1 MSETTTLLAL
11 LQRHYLKAG
20 EVKPGGVFVPEVT
33 INGNYGAGG
42 RRCDAIYVGFTN
54 VSGRILVGHEIK
66 VSRADWLAELSKP
79 GKADMW
85 GDECHEWWLVVPD
98 PAIVR
103 DGELPDG
110 WGLMYPGGG
119 RSTRMR
125 VHTKA
130 RRKDPRTHDPSWDT
144 VRSVMARVDTLR
156 ATAVAEGIRLAE
168 KKIRAKYDT
177 RFHEHL
183 EREIDRRTRAQ
194 PDTAELTRRMALI
207 EDALGA
213 RIDWDEAERG
223 HPLMSGNTVNVAELR
238 LIADAVRATGEVRRA
253 ILRLTDGWDNPI
265 GRTVKAVDA
274 LDAALKDLRRVA
286 RPAGA
291 AGPDAD
297 RKSA

>member
-11 LQRHYLKAG
+11 LQRHYLRPG

-33 INGNYGAGG
+33 TNGNFGAGG

-66 VSRADWLAELSKP
+66 VSRADWLAELNKP
-79 GKADMW
+79 GKADAW

-98 PAIVR
+98 PAIVH

-144 VRSVMARVDTLR
+144 VRSVIARLDTLR
-156 ATAVAEGIRLAE
+156 AAVLTDGIAAATTQ
-168 KKIRAKYDT
+168 IRATYDA
-177 RFHEHL
+177 RFHE
-183 EREIDRRTRAQ
+183 RVDAEIARRTNAQ
-194 PDTAELTRRMALI
+194 PETAELTRRLALL

-213 RIDWDEAERG
+213 RIDFGEASHG
-223 HPLMSGNTVNVAELR
+223 PLLGGNTISVDDLR
-238 LIADAVRATGEVRRA
+238 SIADAVRATG
-253 ILRLTDGWDNPI
+253 
-265 GRTVKAVDA
+265 
-274 LDAALKDLRRVA
+274 DLRRAVLTLTDSWRNPITHTTKALDDLNVA
-286 RPAGA
+286 LTKLRTVALPADT
-291 AGPDAD
+291 DAD